1 MANKPKALELASQC
15 DPEDAFEVACAR
27 ELRFLDA
34 MNKDWAAHYEAAVQ
48 ERDEAIEE
56 NRQLREWVQDLEK
69 QLMSVRNAEK

>member
-34 MNKDWAAHYEAAVQ
+34 VDKDWAARYEAAVQ

-69 QLMSVRNAEK
+69 QLMSVQNAEK

>member
-1 MANKPKALELASQC
+1 MANKPKALELANQC

-34 MNKDWAAHYEAAVQ
+34 VNKDWTAHYEAAVR

-56 NRQLREWVQDLEK
+56 NRQLRKRVQDLEK
-69 QLMSVRNAEK
+69 QLVGAQNAAK

>member
-34 MNKDWAAHYEAAVQ
+34 VNKDWAAHYEAAVR

-56 NRQLREWVQDLEK
+56 NRQLRKWVEDLEK
-69 QLMSVRNAEK
+69 QLMSAQNAAK

>member
-34 MNKDWAAHYEAAVQ
+34 MNKDWAAHYEAAVR

-56 NRQLREWVQDLEK
+56 NRQLRGWVQDLEK
-69 QLMSVRNAEK
+69 QLMSAQNAAK

>member
-34 MNKDWAAHYEAAVQ
+34 VGKDWAARYEAVVQ

>member
-34 MNKDWAAHYEAAVQ
+34 AGKDWAARYEAAVQ

-69 QLMSVRNAEK
+69 QSMSVRNAEK